1 MAEVADDIWQTID
14 RYVSAE
20 GLELDD
26 LEVAGGKGAPALRV
40 VIDAPRGVDV
50 DHLADLSRGIDRLL
64 AGTTYDTTRYGLE
77 VTSPGLERRLRRPAH
92 WGKAVGR
99 RVTVKTRSEID
110 GTRRHDGDLVGV
122 SDTTAELRL
131 EDGSTRLVPFDDV
144 TSARTVFVWE
154 KGAKP
159 GGKKE

>member
-1 MAEVADDIWQTID
+1 MAEVAADIWDAIE

-26 LEVAGGKGAPALRV
+26 VEVAGGHGSPAVRV
-40 VIDAPRGVDV
+40 VVDGPDGVDV

-64 AGTTYDTTRYGLE
+64 DGTRYETTRYGLE
-77 VTSPGLERRLRRPAH
+77 VSSPGLERKLRRPAQ
-92 WGKAVGR
+92 WAKVQGAE
-99 RVTVKTRSEID
+99 VTVKTRSEID
-110 GTRRHDGDLVGV
+110 GNRRHDGVV
-122 SDTTAELRL
+122 VTAGTETVELDV
-131 EDGSTRLVPFDDV
+131 DGSRRTIPYADI

-154 KGAKP
+154 KAPKP